1 VGWVWVRLLGPVD
14 VWADGVSR
22 PVHGVRRTA
31 VLAALALQPGEIVST
46 DRLIEVVWG
55 DRPPATAVATLQ
67 SNVSYLRRVLGRRAA
82 ILGRPPGY
90 LLDIGEEATDV
101 QAAQRLIRQGS
112 QSGDPD
118 QRQSRLQAAVA
129 LWRGRPLA
137 DLAGLAWFDEHAE
150 WLQQLLAEA
159 RQGLIDTRLSLGHHT
174 QLIPELETLVRQ
186 YPLHE
191 HFHGQLMLAL
201 YRAGRQGEALAAYQR
216 LRRTLGEDLGIDPSQ
231 PLRELETAILRQD
244 PALDVPRAA
253 ANNGLSLAALAAQ
266 LHDAGAVLDRDRDG
280 DPAGDIESSLLA
292 GERALFVEGDLEA
305 GRRWFGA
312 AYRGAE
318 GQGDGLAMARA
329 ALGLGGLWVHQ
340 NRTAVD
346 TAVVRSR
353 QRHALSLIDPQS
365 SLAFRLRARLAAEEA
380 FRTGD
385 YEAVMAM
392 LAEARRRDDAV
403 SLAEVLSL
411 VHQCAGGPGGGALR
425 LELAQELI
433 GVASR
438 TNRRGDLLIGL
449 LWQTIDLFMAAD
461 PHAERTLAELR
472 GLLARKEH
480 LAVGFI
486 VSGVDVMLSIRSGRL
501 AQAEALAAACA
512 QRGTAIG
519 DHATAARYAAHMATI
534 RWYQGRIGELVPLL
548 SEWVH
553 SPKLAANDEWPFAV
567 LAAALATTGERS
579 QAASM
584 LARLR
589 GRSLA
594 DMTPSSAWLATLHCA
609 VEAADLL
616 DDADTAGEAY
626 ALLAPF
632 ADLPVIGGFG
642 VTCMG
647 SARHALG
654 VASLTSGRIDRA
666 VEHLQAAIHDN
677 LVLGHMPAMLLSR
690 ARLGQALTLRE
701 APRV

>member
-1 VGWVWVRLLGPVD
+1 VVIWVISGAAGIGKTALAVH
-14 VWADGVSR
+14 WAHRIAPRFPDGQLYVNLR
-22 PVHGVRRTA
+22 GFDHGGA
-31 VLAALALQPGEIVST
+31 VLNP
-46 DRLIEVVWG
+46 
-55 DRPPATAVATLQ
+55 AVAVCGFLDA
-67 SNVSYLRRVLGRRAA
+67 LGV
-82 ILGRPPGY
+82 P
-90 LLDIGEEATDV
+90 V
-101 QAAQRLIRQGS
+101 QRI
-112 QSGDPD
+112 P
-118 QRQSRLQAAVA
+118 
-129 LWRGRPLA
+129 A
-137 DLAGLAWFDEHAE
+137 DLDP
-150 WLQQLLAEA
+150 Q
-159 RQGLIDTRLSLGHHT
+159 T
-174 QLIPELETLVRQ
+174 
-186 YPLHE
+186 
-191 HFHGQLMLAL
+191 AL
-201 YRAGRQGEALAAYQR
+201 YRSLLAGKRVLVVLDNARDVEQVRPLLPGTPGCLAVVTSRNQLASLVATEGARPLTLDLLAPPQARDLLAHRLGIERLTSEPDAVEDIISRCAGLPLALARA
-216 LRRTLGEDLGIDPSQ
+216 
-231 PLRELETAILRQD
+231 A
-244 PALDVPRAA
+244 ARAA

-266 LHDAGAVLDRDRDG
+266 LHDAGAALDRNQAD

-312 AYRGAE
+312 AYRSAE

-353 QRHALSLIDPQS
+353 QRHALSPIDPQS

-380 FRTGD
+380 FRTGEH
-385 YEAVMAM
+385 EAIMAM
-392 LAEARRRDDAV
+392 LAEARCRGDAV
-403 SLAEVLSL
+403 ALAEILSL
-411 VHQCAGGPGGGALR
+411 VHQCVAGPGSGALR

-449 LWQTIDLFMAAD
+449 LWQTIDLFAAAD

-472 GLLARKEH
+472 GLLARKDH

-512 QRGTAIG
+512 RRGTAIG
-519 DHATAARYAAHMATI
+519 DHAAAARYAAQMATI

-548 SEWVH
+548 SQWVH
-553 SPKLAANDEWPFAV
+553 SPKLAAHDDWYFAV
-567 LAAALATTGERS
+567 LAAALATTGERG

-594 DMTPSSAWLATLHCA
+594 DVTPSNAWLATLHCA

-616 DDADTAGEAY
+616 DDVDTANEAY

-632 ADLPVIGGFG
+632 ADLPVIGGPG
-642 VTCMG
+642 ATCMG
-647 SARHALG
+647 SAQHALG
-654 VASLTSGRIDRA
+654 VAALTSGHMDRA
-666 VEHLQAAIHDN
+666 VEHFQAAIHDN
-677 LVLGHMPAMLLSR
+677 LVLGHMPARLLSR
-690 ARLGQALTLRE
+690 TRLGQAVALRDGPPDPTPRQAFTQTAQSAE
-701 APRV
+701 ASGIPLPAVGRQAPRA

>member
-1 VGWVWVRLLGPVD
+1 VGSVWVRLLGPVD

-22 PVHGVRRTA
+22 PVQGVRRTA
-31 VLAALALQPGEIVST
+31 VLAALALQPGEVVST
-46 DRLIEVVWG
+46 DWLIEVVWG
-55 DRPPATAVATLQ
+55 DRAPATATATLQ

-82 ILGRPPGY
+82 IMARPPGY

-112 QSGDPD
+112 QSGDPG
-118 QRQSRLQAAVA
+118 QRLSRLQAAVA
-129 LWRGRPLA
+129 LWRGRPLTG
-137 DLAGLAWFDEHAE
+137 LAGLAWFDEHAE
-150 WLQQLLAEA
+150 WLRQLLLEA

-174 QLIPELETLVRQ
+174 QLIPELETLIRQ

-191 HFHGQLMLAL
+191 HFHGQLMRAL

-216 LRRTLGEDLGIDPSQ
+216 LRRTLDEDLGIDPSQ

-244 PALDVPRAA
+244 PALDAP
-253 ANNGLSLAALAAQ
+253 LAPTPSAPSVAVTGTRPAQ
-266 LHDAGAVLDRDRDG
+266 LPPAMAAFTGRGSELSHD
-280 DPAGDIESSLLA
+280 GDIESSLLA
-292 GERALFVEGDLEA
+292 GERTLFEEGDLEA

-346 TAVVRSR
+346 TAVARSR
-353 QRHALSLIDPQS
+353 QRHTLSLIDPHS

-380 FRTGD
+380 FLTGD
-385 YEAVMAM
+385 CEAIMAM
-392 LAEARRRDDAV
+392 LAEARCRDDAV

-411 VHQCAGGPGGGALR
+411 VHQCITGPRGGALR

-472 GLLARKEH
+472 GLLARKDH

-548 SEWVH
+548 SDWVH
-553 SPKLAANDEWPFAV
+553 SPKLAANDDWPFAV
-567 LAAALATTGERS
+567 LAAALAMTGERG

-594 DMTPSSAWLATLHCA
+594 DVTPSSVWLATLHCA

-616 DDADTAGEAY
+616 DDVDTSSEA
-626 ALLAPF
+626 
-632 ADLPVIGGFG
+632 
-642 VTCMG
+642 
-647 SARHALG
+647 
-654 VASLTSGRIDRA
+654 
-666 VEHLQAAIHDN
+666 
-677 LVLGHMPAMLLSR
+677 
-690 ARLGQALTLRE
+690 
-701 APRV
+701 

>member
-1 VGWVWVRLLGPVD
+1 
-14 VWADGVSR
+14 
-22 PVHGVRRTA
+22 
-31 VLAALALQPGEIVST
+31 LALLVGPGA
-46 DRLIEVVWG
+46 R
-55 DRPPATAVATLQ
+55 
-67 SNVSYLRRVLGRRAA
+67 
-82 ILGRPPGY
+82 
-90 LLDIGEEATDV
+90 
-101 QAAQRLIRQGS
+101 
-112 QSGDPD
+112 

-137 DLAGLAWFDEHAE
+137 ELAGLTWFDEHAE
-150 WLQQLLAEA
+150 WLQQLLLEA
-159 RQGLIDTRLSLGHHT
+159 RQGLIDTRLTLGHHT
-174 QLIPELETLVRQ
+174 QLIPELETLIRQ
-186 YPLHE
+186 HPLHE

-244 PALDVPRAA
+244 PTLDAPRTPPPPAP
-253 ANNGLSLAALAAQ
+253 AQ
-266 LHDAGAVLDRDRDG
+266 LHDAGAVLDV
-280 DPAGDIESSLLA
+280 DPAGDVESSLLA

-346 TAVVRSR
+346 TAVARSR
-353 QRHALSLIDPQS
+353 QRHALSLIDPRS
-365 SLAFRLRARLAAEEA
+365 PLAFRLRARIAAEEA
-380 FRTGD
+380 VRTGD
-385 YEAVMAM
+385 HEAIMPM
-392 LAEARRRDDAV
+392 LAEARRGDDAV

-411 VHQCAGGPGGGALR
+411 VHQCVAGPGDGALR

-461 PHAERTLAELR
+461 PHAERALAELR
-472 GLLARKEH
+472 GLLARKDH

-501 AQAEALAAACA
+501 AQAETLAAACA

-548 SEWVH
+548 SQWVH
-553 SPKLAANDEWPFAV
+553 SPKLAINDDWLFAV
-567 LAAALATTGERS
+567 LAAALATTGERG

-589 GRSLA
+589 GRGLA
-594 DMTPSSAWLATLHCA
+594 DVTSSSVWLATLHCA

-616 DDADTAGEAY
+616 DDADTASEAY
-626 ALLAPF
+626 TLLAPF
-632 ADLPVIGGFG
+632 ADLPVIGGLG

-654 VASLTSGRIDRA
+654 VASLTSGHVDRA
-666 VEHLQAAIHDN
+666 VEHFQAAIHDN

-690 ARLGQALTLRE
+690 ARLGQALALRE